1 MDTRIPGHPEPKSG
15 SAQQEKPLGAGR
27 QRPSPGPSEQPH
39 LVALLQ
45 LRLQE
50 EAPVAS
56 APKSPLSPPPL
67 GSAADLEEASQAFS
81 QRPRAPR
88 GLTPPSPSGPAQ
100 RFTSPPPVLAPSQLP
115 SPQAHLQGGPQ
126 DGGTP
131 PQALGHTAREASASS
146 GCRAGCCRVS
156 EQAPRLPAPAGVQEP
171 CPDTPARTRA
181 QNLPG
186 AHEMGPTLAMVPSSP
201 TLTFAPWR
209 VTLGTDRGSGSKAT
223 GGPVPMPPIT
233 KHSGLNKRP
242 APQGCP

>member
-56 APKSPLSPPPL
+56 APKSPLRPPPL
-67 GSAADLEEASQAFS
+67 GSAADLEEASPAFS
-81 QRPRAPR
+81 PRPRAPR
-88 GLTPPSPSGPAQ
+88 GLTSPSPSGPAQ
-100 RFTSPPPVLAPSQLP
+100 RFTGPPPVLAPSQLP

-171 CPDTPARTRA
+171 CPDTPARARA
-181 QNLPG
+181 GRGVPARLAQSNLIRQQRPLQ
-186 AHEMGPTLAMVPSSP
+186 AEAR
-201 TLTFAPWR
+201 PWR
-209 VTLGTDRGSGSKAT
+209 TMRSAIGELSPLAAQVPVSPSPPI
-223 GGPVPMPPIT
+223 PVPKPCQ
-233 KHSGLNKRP
+233 GL
-242 APQGCP
+242 